1 MDYTNEHWEINLH
14 LIDELEKMER
24 QKNKMEEIYNS
35 ENRSLLSALDK
46 SAEGETDQIKYSF
59 ESCYNS
65 NL

>member
-46 SAEGETDQIKYSF
+46 SAEGET
-59 ESCYNS
+59 
-65 NL
+65 